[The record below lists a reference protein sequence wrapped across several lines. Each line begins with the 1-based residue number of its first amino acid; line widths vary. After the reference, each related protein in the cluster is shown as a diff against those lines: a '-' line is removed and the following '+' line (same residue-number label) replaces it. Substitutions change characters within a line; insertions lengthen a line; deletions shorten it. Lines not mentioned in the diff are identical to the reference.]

1 MVQISSSMRSYAI
14 FPRPRWF
21 YKAMPRLPSMPSHD
35 DAAGGA
41 AAAGWPASNGAAVS
55 APAATAP
62 FTTQISVPVCS
73 GAGTGAAPPVA
84 AAAICGAAAG
94 AVCAVADHGGG
105 AAVRRGLFVESPRW
119 WQGPLVAWSGRGGRH
134 GRGAGR
140 GGARSQSW
148 AQSRPRHL
156 WSVGLLN
163 LSYAE
168 NRAHIYQYRYV
179 PVAPARTPRGRRRH
193 VRCRCR
199 RRMRRGRPRR
209 WRRRSPRL
217 VRREPAVVAR
227 AARGVVGARRAPWP
241 RGGAGGGGS
250 LAVVGAVAAAAP
262 LVDISTG
269 MFRYPPWPPSPYAV
283 PLPAPCA
290 PWPTTEVAP
299 SFAAA

>member
-156 WSVGLLN
+156 WSI
-163 LSYAE
+163 S
-168 NRAHIYQYRYV
+168 V
-179 PVAPARTPRGRRRH
+179 PVCSGGT
-193 VRCRCR
+193 
-199 RRMRRGRPRR
+199 
-209 WRRRSPRL
+209 
-217 VRREPAVVAR
+217 
-227 AARGVVGARRAPWP
+227 GA
-241 RGGAGGGGS
+241 
-250 LAVVGAVAAAAP
+250 
-262 LVDISTG
+262 
-269 MFRYPPWPPSPYAV
+269 YPPWPPPPCAV
-283 PLPAPCA
+283 PLPAPYA

-299 SFAAA
+299 PFAAACS